1 MINFEEESKAISNIL
16 SDRYENHHID
26 VINFINW
33 TKKVIIHQLWLFYLF
48 IVKCPI
54 FPSKYFKCLQIYPRV
69 TQLLCSCI
77 IFFSDSLIAFEDELP
92 FLMRFSSVNWDTVES

>member
-33 TKKVIIHQLWLFYLF
+33 TKKWSSINYDYFTYLSWSVLFFPANTSSACRSIHALHNFYAAVL
-48 IVKCPI
+48 
-54 FPSKYFKCLQIYPRV
+54 
-69 TQLLCSCI
+69 
-77 IFFSDSLIAFEDELP
+77 
-92 FLMRFSSVNWDTVES
+92 FSSATPS